1 MSGEIEVAGIK
12 IAESDWNAT
21 PKSVQ
26 AVVTVLS
33 ERLGYIE
40 EQIKQNSQN
49 SSRPPSSDSGK
60 KPKKSKSKKEKKL
73 KQKSSSSDSSRNSRK
88 IYPIEKCLEVHEH
101 IPEWCKH
108 CGEKLSGEDKKPYRH
123 QIIEIPPISAY
134 IIEHQLH
141 QLECDC
147 CGKKTRG
154 SLPKSVPSTGYGDR
168 LAAMVAWLNGEHR
181 QSHRMIESL
190 ISTLLGVEIS
200 RGSIG
205 RLRQQVSEAIAEP
218 VKRAQEYVKTQTIV
232 NSDET
237 SFTQGNRDGGN
248 PKKTKGWLWLL
259 ATKWVKVF
267 SVVLSRSQK
276 TAQELLGEQFQGI
289 LISDRYSA
297 YNWVDVKQRQLCWAH
312 LKRDL
317 TAIAERDGV
326 SKKIGLALLRRE
338 NRLFRWWHRVRDGTM
353 SREQLLEA
361 SRALRAGFKAELE
374 AAATLPIAPKEKS
387 PLARTVRTARRL
399 LKVES
404 ALWTF
409 LFIEGVEPTNNLAEQ
424 ALRAAVIWRRTS
436 FGSQSQAGSEFVS
449 RILTVVTSL
458 KAQQRNPLDY
468 LTEACLNK
476 RLGLSAPSLLP
487 QT

>member
-1 MSGEIEVAGIK
+1 MNEEIEIAGIK
-12 IAESDWNAT
+12 IAQSDWNAT
-21 PKSVQ
+21 PKSVK

-49 SSRPPSSDSGK
+49 SSRPPSSDNGR
-60 KPKKSKSKKEKKL
+60 KPNKSKAKKEKK
-73 KQKSSSSDSSRNSRK
+73 QKPKSRRSDSSRNSRK
-88 IYPIEKCLEVHEH
+88 IYPIEECKEVHAH
-101 IPEWCKH
+101 VPEYCQH
-108 CGEKLSGEDKKPYRH
+108 CGEKLSGEDQQPYRH

-154 SLPKSVPSTGYGDR
+154 VLPKRVPSKGYGDR

-190 ISTLLGVEIS
+190 IATLLGVEIS

-218 VKRAQEYVKTQTIV
+218 VKQAQEYVTRQNIV

-237 SFTQGNRDGGN
+237 SFAQGNRDGN
-248 PKKTKGWLWLL
+248 NAHKTKGWLWLL
-259 ATKWVKVF
+259 ATKLVKVF

-276 TAQELLGEQFQGI
+276 TFQELIGEDFKGTV
-289 LISDRYSA
+289 ISDRYSA
-297 YNWVDVKQRQLCWAH
+297 YNVIDIEQRQLCWAH

-326 SKKIGLALLRRE
+326 SKEIGLALLRRE
-338 NRLFRWWHRVRDGTM
+338 SRLFRWWHRVRDGTM
-353 SREQLLEA
+353 SREQFLEA
-361 SRALRAGFKAELE
+361 AMALRAGFKAELE
-374 AAATLPIAPKEKS
+374 TAAALPIAPKEKS

-399 LKVES
+399 LKVEP

-409 LFIEGVEPTNNLAEQ
+409 LFVEGVEPTNNLAEQ

-436 FGSQSQAGSEFVS
+436 FGSQSQAGSEFAS

>member
-1 MSGEIEVAGIK
+1 M
-12 IAESDWNAT
+12 
-21 PKSVQ
+21 
-26 AVVTVLS
+26 
-33 ERLGYIE
+33 
-40 EQIKQNSQN
+40 
-49 SSRPPSSDSGK
+49 
-60 KPKKSKSKKEKKL
+60 
-73 KQKSSSSDSSRNSRK
+73 
-88 IYPIEKCLEVHEH
+88 
-101 IPEWCKH
+101 
-108 CGEKLSGEDKKPYRH
+108 
-123 QIIEIPPISAY
+123 
-134 IIEHQLH
+134 
-141 QLECDC
+141 
-147 CGKKTRG
+147 
-154 SLPKSVPSTGYGDR
+154 
-168 LAAMVAWLNGEHR
+168 AWLNGEHR

-218 VKRAQEYVKTQTIV
+218 VTQAQQYVQRQKIV

-237 SFTQGNRDGGN
+237 SFTQGNGDGGN
-248 PKKTKGWLWLL
+248 AKKTKGWLWLL
-259 ATKWVKVF
+259 ATKSVKVF

-297 YNWVDVKQRQLCWAH
+297 YNWVDVEQRQLCWAH

-326 SKKIGLALLRRE
+326 SKEIGSALLRRE

-361 SRALRAGFKAELE
+361 SMALRAGFKAELE
-374 AAATLPIAPKEKS
+374 AAAALPIAPKEKS

-399 LKVES
+399 LKVEP

-409 LFIEGVEPTNNLAEQ
+409 LFVEGVEPTNNLAEQ
-424 ALRAAVIWRRTS
+424 ALRAVVIWRRTS

-449 RILTVVTSL
+449 RILTVVASL